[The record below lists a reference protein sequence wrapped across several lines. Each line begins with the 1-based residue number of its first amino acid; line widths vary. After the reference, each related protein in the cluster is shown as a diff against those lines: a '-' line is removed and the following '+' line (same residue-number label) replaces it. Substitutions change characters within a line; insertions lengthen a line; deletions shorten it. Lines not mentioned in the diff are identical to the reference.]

1 MPRPTV
7 KSAKRNANRFSRP
20 PLARMVRLHERL
32 KAGEFPN
39 CRKLAGELEVSSK
52 TIQRD
57 IDFMRD
63 RLGVS
68 PEVKQHLANS
78 RVEFLKA
85 VRAVIDERIERI
97 SAKGQQGTK
106 IAVE

>member
-1 MPRPTV
+1 MSVGMNPG
-7 KSAKRNANRFSRP
+7 NAGSEGEQAAAGYAHDGRCVCHQFID
-20 PLARMVRLHERL
+20 MVRE
-32 KAGEFPN
+32 
-39 CRKLAGELEVSSK
+39 
-52 TIQRD
+52 
-57 IDFMRD
+57 

-68 PEVKQHLANS
+68 PAVKQHLMNS

-85 VRAVIDERIERI
+85 IREVIDERIEHL

>member
-1 MPRPTV
+1 MSSPTNASIKQPKQTASRTRRPLHLPRV
-7 KSAKRNANRFSRP
+7 YR
-20 PLARMVRLHERL
+20 LVRE
-32 KAGEFPN
+32 
-39 CRKLAGELEVSSK
+39 
-52 TIQRD
+52 
-57 IDFMRD
+57 

-68 PEVKQHLANS
+68 PAVKQHLMNS

-85 VRAVIDERIERI
+85 IREVIDERIEHL

>member
-1 MPRPTV
+1 MNQKNESQPTG
-7 KSAKRNANRFSRP
+7 AERAADGRCICHQFID
-20 PLARMVRLHERL
+20 LVRE
-32 KAGEFPN
+32 
-39 CRKLAGELEVSSK
+39 
-52 TIQRD
+52 
-57 IDFMRD
+57 

-68 PEVKQHLANS
+68 PEVKQHLMNS

-85 VRAVIDERIERI
+85 IREVIDERIEHF

>member
-1 MPRPTV
+1 MSSST
-7 KSAKRNANRFSRP
+7 NAGMNQAAESQHAAHADGRCICHQFID
-20 PLARMVRLHERL
+20 LVRE
-32 KAGEFPN
+32 
-39 CRKLAGELEVSSK
+39 
-52 TIQRD
+52 
-57 IDFMRD
+57 

-68 PEVKQHLANS
+68 PAVKQHLMNS

-85 VRAVIDERIERI
+85 IREVIDERIEHL

>member
-1 MPRPTV
+1 MSSSTNTGMNQAAEAQHAGAAHADGRCICHQ
-7 KSAKRNANRFSRP
+7 FID
-20 PLARMVRLHERL
+20 LVRE
-32 KAGEFPN
+32 
-39 CRKLAGELEVSSK
+39 
-52 TIQRD
+52 
-57 IDFMRD
+57 

-68 PEVKQHLANS
+68 PAVKQHLMNS

-85 VRAVIDERIERI
+85 IREVIDERIEHL

>member
-1 MPRPTV
+1 MSSST
-7 KSAKRNANRFSRP
+7 NAGMNQAADAQGVHAADGRCVCHQVID
-20 PLARMVRLHERL
+20 LVRE
-32 KAGEFPN
+32 
-39 CRKLAGELEVSSK
+39 
-52 TIQRD
+52 
-57 IDFMRD
+57 

-68 PEVKQHLANS
+68 PAVKQHLMNA

-85 VRAVIDERIERI
+85 VREVIDERIDHL

>member
-1 MPRPTV
+1 MSSST
-7 KSAKRNANRFSRP
+7 NAGMNQAAEAQQAGMGHGDGRCICHQFID
-20 PLARMVRLHERL
+20 LVRE
-32 KAGEFPN
+32 
-39 CRKLAGELEVSSK
+39 
-52 TIQRD
+52 
-57 IDFMRD
+57 

-68 PEVKQHLANS
+68 PEVKQHLMNS

-85 VRAVIDERIERI
+85 IRVVIDERIEHL